1 MTICFVSPL
10 PGQKPNQQKPA
21 AKCPLW
27 MLFHKAV
34 VVVVCCCYSVH
45 LLSVVRRK
53 DRKVL
58 RNRNNKKYASLSFL
72 YFLLPLLLLCYIGA
86 ATLYK
91 TGPELR

>member
-58 RNRNNKKYASLSFL
+58 RNRNNKNTRPYLSYIFCCPC
-72 YFLLPLLLLCYIGA
+72 YYCVTSVLLLY
-86 ATLYK
+86 T
-91 TGPELR
+91 RRDQN